1 MGGVTVSRRGRG
13 QHAARRG
20 GSMMRQGLNCA
31 LAAFGLSLL
40 FSGVALAQAGEAA
53 PGAAAPKPNPPDTP
67 KTAKAAETPKPPA
80 MTVAGNFGQWALV
93 CGQVKDKDGKEPCS
107 LVQALVER
115 ESQKLVFRLTV
126 AYGPKGNLVLWI
138 DGPTGVALQKGLE
151 FSPDSVKLY
160 RMPFQSCLAQ
170 GCSALLIMPDEL
182 KQELGKSEK
191 GTITVY
197 ALSGQAVQAV
207 TELKGFSDG
216 LAALDKR
223 RGKP

>member
-1 MGGVTVSRRGRG
+1 
-13 QHAARRG
+13 
-20 GSMMRQGLNCA
+20 MRQRPYFA
-31 LAAFGLSLL
+31 LAAFGFFLL

-67 KTAKAAETPKPPA
+67 KTANAAEAPKPPA
-80 MTVAGNFGQWALV
+80 MTVVGNFGQWALV
-93 CGQVKDKDGKEPCS
+93 CGQVKDKDGKEACS

-138 DGPTGVALQKGLE
+138 DSPTGVALQKGLE
-151 FSPDSVKLY
+151 FSPDAVKLY

-197 ALSGQAVQAV
+197 ALNGQAVKAV